1 MNYFVEGLQ
10 GSGKSTFTQT
20 LARLCP
26 EARVYHEG
34 DYSPTEL
41 AWCAYMSEQQY
52 DAVLAKYSEIAD
64 EIRAKTFE
72 EDRILEGGEKEV
84 RKIVCYTR
92 IMTDIPGFHKDL
104 EQYEIYN
111 NRVPLEEFKKIILSR
126 YAAWKGDSELFE
138 CSIFQNIVEDMTL
151 FKNLS
156 DEEIID
162 FYKEVKKAL
171 SDRNFKIL
179 YLYADDVEGNLNVI
193 RKERS
198 DEDGNELWF
207 PLMMGF
213 FDESPYA
220 KARGVS
226 GEKALIEHFKH
237 RQELEV
243 RIGKE
248 VFAEA
253 FCLLRSKGY
262 TEEEVKKVGFTVL
275 HEYEGGLIM
284 GKESGK

>member
-10 GSGKSTFTQT
+10 GSGKSTLVRNVT
-20 LARLCP
+20 RLMP
-26 EARVYHEG
+26 RVKAYHEG

-84 RKIVCYTR
+84 RKIVSYTR

-198 DEDGNELWF
+198 DADGNELWF

-213 FDESPYA
+213 FNESPYA

-262 TEEEVKKVGFTVL
+262 TEEEIKRFGFTVL
-275 HEYEGGLIM
+275 QENEGGLIM
-284 GKESGK
+284 GKETGK

>member
-10 GSGKSTFTQT
+10 GSGKSTLIETVSR
-20 LARLCP
+20 LAP
-26 EARVYHEG
+26 EVKAYHEG

-72 EDRILEGGEKEV
+72 EDCILEGGEKEV

-198 DEDGNELWF
+198 DADGNELWF

-213 FDESPYA
+213 FNESPYA

-248 VFAEA
+248 VFQEQ
-253 FCLLRSKGY
+253 FCLLKSKGY
-262 TEEEVKKVGFTVL
+262 TDEEVKKVL
-275 HEYEGGLIM
+275 
-284 GKESGK
+284 